1 MKKLSLLIV
10 QALLWGSFAFLPSAA
25 SAQDDPKAQFERDWY
40 GVCYPKPKDQS
51 PPCLQKSEELLA
63 KFPDS
68 TYAKSAKQIVD
79 FDKLTKAW
87 EAFQAAL
94 KDYYLGAPD
103 VTKLE
108 KLFSTGDA
116 FLALSPNYPDV
127 VAQQA
132 LAGSQAAL
140 PEIYKNLDKVKAYAE
155 KALALFE
162 PTNTPDKE
170 KMDQARW
177 TQFRE
182 LIMANQNQFLG
193 FYYSQPS
200 ENPRDAQKAL
210 EYLGKATSVKS
221 SSGIGWKDPTNYWI
235 RSTVNNLEYVKLSKE
250 YAALPDDQKTGEA
263 GKALLKQIGA
273 AVDKLIPDYARV
285 VVTATKPEYKS
296 YLDAAQ
302 QTFKSLW
309 DFRTGKPEAGPD
321 YIKNYAA
328 DPTIADV
335 PIPAK
340 PEEAAPPAGPP
351 TTGPQVKLS
360 GGSGAAP
367 GAATNG
373 TKATTTKGKPAKGKA
388 APPRKKGR

>member
-10 QALLWGSFAFLPSAA
+10 QALLWGAFVFLPGSTAN
-25 SAQDDPKAQFERDWY
+25 AQDDPKAAFEREWY
-40 GVCYPKPKDQS
+40 GICYPNPKPKEATPQ
-51 PPCLQKSEELLA
+51 CVQKSEELLA

-68 TYAKSAKQIVD
+68 SYAKSAKGIVD
-79 FDKLTKAW
+79 LDKLTKAYA
-87 EAFQAAL
+87 AFLAAL
-94 KDYYLGAPD
+94 QDYYSAAPD
-103 VTKLE
+103 VAKLE
-108 KLFSTGDA
+108 KLFSAGDA

-140 PEIYKNLDKVKAYAE
+140 PEIYKNLDKVKGYSE

-162 PTNTPDKE
+162 PANTPDKD

-177 TQFRE
+177 AQFRE
-182 LIMANQNQFLG
+182 LVMANQNQFLG
-193 FYYSQPS
+193 FYYSQPA
-200 ENPRDAQKAL
+200 ETPRDAQKAL
-210 EYLGKATSVKS
+210 EYLGKSIAVKS
-221 SSGIGWKDPTNYWI
+221 QSGIGWKDPTNYWI
-235 RSTVNNLEYVKLSKE
+235 RSTVNNLEYLKLSKE
-250 YAALPDDQKTGEA
+250 YTAVPDDQKTGEP

-285 VVTATKPEYKS
+285 IVTATKPEYKG
-296 YLDAAQ
+296 YLDAAN

-309 DFRTGKPEAGPD
+309 DFRTGKPEAGAD
-321 YIKNYAA
+321 YVKNYSA

-335 PIPAK
+335 AIPAK

-351 TTGPQVKLS
+351 TTGPAVKLS

-367 GAATNG
+367 GAAANG
-373 TKATTTKGKPAKGKA
+373 KANGKAAPAKGKA
-388 APPRKKGR
+388 APKKKKR

>member
-1 MKKLSLLIV
+1 MKKLSLLIM
-10 QALLWGSFAFLPSAA
+10 QSLLWGAFAFLPSAA
-25 SAQDDPKAQFERDWY
+25 SAQDDPKGQFERDWY
-40 GVCYPKPKDQS
+40 AACYTQKDQAK
-51 PPCLQKSEELLA
+51 CLAMSKELCG
-63 KFPDS
+63 KYSDS
-68 TYAKSAKQIVD
+68 TYCKSATAIVKQD
-79 FDKLTKAW
+79 ELTKAW

-94 KDYYLGAPD
+94 KDYYSGPPD
-103 VTKLE
+103 VAKLE

-116 FLALSPNYPDV
+116 FLQIQPNYPDV

-162 PTNTPDKE
+162 PANTINKE
-170 KMDQARW
+170 QMDQARW

-193 FYYSQPS
+193 FYFSQPS

-210 EYLGKATSVKS
+210 EYLGKSTSVKS
-221 SSGIGWKDPTNYWI
+221 ASGIGWKDPTNYWI

-250 YAALPDDQKTGEA
+250 YAALPDDQKTGDA
-263 GKALLKQIGA
+263 GKALLKRIGS

-296 YLDAAQ
+296 YLDAANQ
-302 QTFKSLW
+302 SFKSLW
-309 DFRTGKPEAGPD
+309 DFRTGKPEAGAE
-321 YIKNYAA
+321 YVKNYAA

-351 TTGPQVKLS
+351 TSGPAVKLS

-367 GAATNG
+367 GAAANG
-373 TKATTTKGKPAKGKA
+373 TKATTTKGKAKAG
-388 APPRKKGR
+388 PKKKRR